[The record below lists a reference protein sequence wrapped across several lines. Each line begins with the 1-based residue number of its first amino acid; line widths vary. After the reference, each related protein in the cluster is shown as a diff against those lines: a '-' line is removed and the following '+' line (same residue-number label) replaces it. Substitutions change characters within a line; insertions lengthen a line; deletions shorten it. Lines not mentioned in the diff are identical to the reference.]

1 MKIGSLGVAVVPK
14 RERGKKDKIQ
24 EQIFP
29 RYRDESIAA
38 LEESIRE
45 AEGRFDVSNSEYDPA
60 AKAYG
65 ATNWR
70 VVAGAQGMGETVEVF
85 WKVGKRSKTA
95 LFEDDNGNRLS
106 TIRVHQSD
114 VADVLR
120 QMLAVIKDDN
130 FQNTKE
136 GALFLS
142 PRPWSCS
149 SSFAA
154 IAFIQSG
161 ILLILLPSPIPPALS
176 TNERVAAMMPGSVL
190 EFRSSTVSAR

>member
-136 GALFLS
+136 GALFHEDAIKAA
-142 PRPWSCS
+142 RP
-149 SSFAA
+149 
-154 IAFIQSG
+154 
-161 ILLILLPSPIPPALS
+161 
-176 TNERVAAMMPGSVL
+176 
-190 EFRSSTVSAR
+190 TVRREQFTYSREHDMYIKK